1 MRRVTAADV
10 PLVRD
15 FLIQADLTLAGL
27 ESSDVH
33 LWMEQDAAGAITST
47 TGFEQTGRHALIRS
61 VAVRPDL
68 RGSGLGLRNA
78 AFAIVE
84 AQLAGA
90 TTAWLFSRRS
100 GAFWQKLGFERAT
113 TEELAAALPDSAQV
127 QLFAET
133 GQLAR
138 EVAWRRV
145 L

>member
-1 MRRVTAADV
+1 MRRVTTADLPRV
-10 PLVRD
+10 EA
-15 FLIQADLTLAGL
+15 FLTEADLTVAGL
-27 ESSDVH
+27 DTAT

-47 TGFEQTGRHALIRS
+47 TGFELAGAHALIRS

-100 GAFWQKLGFERAT
+100 GPFWQKLGFWHAPV
-113 TEELAAALPDSAQV
+113 EELAEALGETAQV
-127 QLFAET
+127 RLFAAT
-133 GQLAR
+133 GQLTR
-138 EVAWRRV
+138 EVAWRR
-145 L
+145 LL